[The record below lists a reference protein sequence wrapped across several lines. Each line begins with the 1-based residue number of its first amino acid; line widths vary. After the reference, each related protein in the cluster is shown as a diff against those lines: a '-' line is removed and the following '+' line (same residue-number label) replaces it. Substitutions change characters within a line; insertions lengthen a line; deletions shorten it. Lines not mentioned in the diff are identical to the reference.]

1 MIVLDLGVL
10 EKWNL
15 VTSYSLEQV
24 FELGQLQLFDDCNY
38 LTHALELTFE
48 NFVLRYSHRGPESP
62 KWPAMK
68 ELEKEL
74 SRPDFLSRF
83 CSGSRSGRERFLL
96 ALPGQRRSEVPRHR
110 LEALGLPFDL
120 TEVAGRAATE
130 PAEGAS
136 PAPVAG
142 P

>member
-1 MIVLDLGVL
+1 MIILDLGVL

-15 VTSYSLEQV
+15 VTSYFLEQV
-24 FELGQLQLFDDCNY
+24 FELGQLQLYDDYNY
-38 LTHALELTFE
+38 LTHTLELTFE
-48 NFVLRYSHRGPESP
+48 RLTLRYSYRGPESLQFP
-62 KWPAMK
+62 TKQ
-68 ELEKEL
+68 ELEKKL
-74 SRPDFLSRF
+74 ARPDFLSHF

-96 ALPGQRRSEVPRHR
+96 ALPNQRRSEVPRHR
-110 LEALGLPFDL
+110 LVALGLPFDL
-120 TEVAGRAATE
+120 AEVAGRAATE